1 MSKKRN
7 HKLIKRYNYH
17 IPKQI
22 GLKRYVNFLSKYI
35 IAFNIQ
41 SKEENNYNSFTIWND
56 VYEKG
61 IWNIKKTSEIKG
73 YFRSAY
79 KKDCYCDMQPER
91 VVIYRTQTRCLIV
104 FKMNYKYELEQTDE
118 DDYKEYTFIYVN
130 LNKGITEFLIG
141 GDSICLRD

>member
-22 GLKRYVNFLSKYI
+22 GLKRYVNFLCEYI

-41 SKEENNYNSFTIWND
+41 SKEENSYNSLTLWND
-56 VYEKG
+56 IYEKD
-61 IWNIKKTSEIKG
+61 IWNIKRTSEIRR

-79 KKDCYCDMQPER
+79 RKGCYCDMQPER
-91 VVIYRTQTRCLIV
+91 VAIYKTEIRCLLVI
-104 FKMNYKYELEQTDE
+104 KMNYKWELEQTDE
-118 DDYKEYTFIYVN
+118 DTYKEYTFIYIN
-130 LNKGITEFLIG
+130 LNKGILELVKGSDGI
-141 GDSICLRD
+141 LKN

>member
-7 HKLIKRYNYH
+7 HRLIKKYNYH

-41 SKEENNYNSFTIWND
+41 SKEENNYNSLTIWND
-56 VYEKG
+56 IYEKG
-61 IWNIKKTSEIKG
+61 IWNIKRTSEIRR

-79 KKDCYCDMQPER
+79 RKGCYCNMQPER
-91 VVIYRTQTRCLIV
+91 VAIYKTKMSCMLIIR
-104 FKMNYKYELEQTDE
+104 MNYKWELEQLDE
-118 DDYKEYTFIYVN
+118 DTYKEYTFIYIN
-130 LNKGITEFLIG
+130 LNKGIVELLKRSDDI
-141 GDSICLRD
+141 LEN

>member
-1 MSKKRN
+1 MNKKRN
-7 HKLIKRYNYH
+7 HKLIKTYNYH

-41 SKEENNYNSFTIWND
+41 SKKENNYNSFTLWND
-56 VYEKG
+56 IYEKG
-61 IWNIKKTSEIKG
+61 VWNIKRTSEIRR

-79 KKDCYCDMQPER
+79 RKGCYYDMQPER
-91 VVIYRTQTRCLIV
+91 VVVYRTQTRCLIV

-130 LNKGITEFLIG
+130 LNNGITELLIG
-141 GDSICLRD
+141 GDSVCLKD